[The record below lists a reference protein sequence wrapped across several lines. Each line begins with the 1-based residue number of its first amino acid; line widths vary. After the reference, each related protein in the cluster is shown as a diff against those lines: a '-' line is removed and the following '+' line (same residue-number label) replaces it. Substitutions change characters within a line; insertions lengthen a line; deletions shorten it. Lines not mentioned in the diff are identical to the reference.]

1 MEWMNI
7 RKVGNLLYN
16 FHFGD
21 ANRSENTDDFDIN
34 ICVEGVQV
42 SKLNVEHY
50 QTYSSSIAD
59 LHLRHDDYGPD
70 FIWRYTDPD
79 NVKTMTP
86 LIDTGKRPTISAIR
100 KRALWES
107 VFYKKD
113 LKDFNEAFTTIATER
128 GLMWTI

>member
-86 LIDTGKRPTISAIR
+86 LSTLAKDQQYQRLENALFGRASSTRRIS
-100 KRALWES
+100 KTSMKHSQLSPLSE
-107 VFYKKD
+107 
-113 LKDFNEAFTTIATER
+113 
-128 GLMWTI
+128 G